1 MKTINY
7 YWSIFAFVALLF
19 TSCTTEETAVD
30 TSPEAKNSAELTFGA
45 LLDNLANRSMNK
57 DHFSQVPTC
66 SDAEPDMAM
75 VTFSYP
81 GSGGD
86 KVVEVGISEDSD
98 GYFTEYSELLKIPIA
113 QGAAFTKVTLK
124 GFRVYDSSDN
134 LIWVA
139 PIAPGDFAGYITK
152 PLPFDVDVYANSKP
166 YIDVEVLCFDRR
178 DVNEYGYPFFDLVPG
193 KIYPLCFFA
202 NLCVGDRHF
211 VGNYTLDLY
220 YDDGT
225 GRIQL
230 YTSGDANAMP
240 NTGVLANNN
249 YFADPLCLEVPDKPE
264 GFLDSQDYLFYVI
277 TPKDWTGNYGDVDN
291 TPLAEEGLSWND
303 VNALLNADGETNE
316 YIHVFIGCDVIPGCI
331 PGVSTAG
338 DLDGDCIPNDDDNCP
353 TTYNPGQADGDD
365 DGVGDVCDEC
375 PTRAGTEAN
384 GCPQNEPCIGSDPDG
399 DGFFGLCDNCPEEY
413 SLTNNGCP
421 VDACIADSDGDG
433 LNDCIDGCP
442 SEYSL
447 TNNGCPETTPPSG
460 CGTAF
465 MFGDTEINDIS
476 NSNRWGWAEN
486 FNTDDGATQTF
497 DFWRGA
503 GQNDTSKGVKAGTVT
518 ITATGD
524 QVQFTI
530 NLASGF
536 SISDLHVYLSEEQ
549 PGNTAK
555 SPGKYNRND
564 EVGDSET
571 SFTLT
576 RTSDDDSFWVIVHA
590 GDTCN

>member
-30 TSPEAKNSAELTFGA
+30 TSPDAKNSAELTFGA

-98 GYFTEYSELLKIPIA
+98 GYFTEYNELLKIPVA
-113 QGAAFTKVTLK
+113 QGTEFTKVTLK

-152 PLPFDVDVYANSKP
+152 PLPFDVDVYAGTKP

-202 NLCVGDRHF
+202 NLCVGERHF
-211 VGNYTLDLY
+211 VGDYTLDLY

-240 NTGVLANNN
+240 TTGLANGN
-249 YFADPLCLEVPDKPE
+249 YFANPLCVVVPDKPE

-277 TPKDWTGNYGDVDN
+277 TPKDWTGNYGDVNN

-303 VNALLNADGETNE
+303 VNALLNTDGETNE
-316 YIHVFIGCDVIPGCI
+316 YIHVFIGCDDTPGGGDDCASNGGDIDGDGVCDDIDDCI
-331 PGVSTAG
+331 NGVGDGCPGGGDDCTDNGG
-338 DLDGDCIPNDDDNCP
+338 DLDGDGVCDDIDDCINGVGDGCDNGNGDDCDETVFVGSATDVNAIQFNELQNGP
-353 TTYNPGQADGDD
+353 TRWGFIYNFIATGDVTTKTLDIYAGASTQYNLNSNTDIGDVTITYNQLTDEITVTFDFENANNDLGTLHVNISETVPGEGTLQAPGSYNNNRDVEVNDGDSFTFDWDGDD
-365 DGVGDVCDEC
+365 DFYIVIHGD
-375 PTRAGTEAN
+375 EA
-384 GCPQNEPCIGSDPDG
+384 CKDG
-399 DGFFGLCDNCPEEY
+399 G
-413 SLTNNGCP
+413 
-421 VDACIADSDGDG
+421 
-433 LNDCIDGCP
+433 ND
-442 SEYSL
+442 
-447 TNNGCPETTPPSG
+447 
-460 CGTAF
+460 
-465 MFGDTEINDIS
+465 
-476 NSNRWGWAEN
+476 
-486 FNTDDGATQTF
+486 
-497 DFWRGA
+497 
-503 GQNDTSKGVKAGTVT
+503 
-518 ITATGD
+518 
-524 QVQFTI
+524 
-530 NLASGF
+530 
-536 SISDLHVYLSEEQ
+536 
-549 PGNTAK
+549 
-555 SPGKYNRND
+555 
-564 EVGDSET
+564 
-571 SFTLT
+571 
-576 RTSDDDSFWVIVHA
+576 
-590 GDTCN
+590 